1 MENKISLS
9 SFYNHAKVMQDVEE
23 FNERYRREEAVIRRT
38 EKEKQFFSVND
49 TVLASGTGTYK
60 EGTQGVIL
68 DCWYESIYVK
78 YLVQFGK
85 YKHVERQKDLIR
97 TV

>member
-49 TVLASGTGTYK
+49 TVLASGTGTC
-60 EGTQGVIL
+60 EAHS
-68 DCWYESIYVK
+68 D
-78 YLVQFGK
+78 
-85 YKHVERQKDLIR
+85 
-97 TV
+97 

>member
-1 MENKISLS
+1 MENKINLS
-9 SFYNHAKVMQDVEE
+9 SFYNHEKLMQDVEE
-23 FNERYRREEAVIRRT
+23 FNERYRREMAVLQKT
-38 EKEKQFFSVND
+38 EKEKQLFSIND

-97 TV
+97 MV